1 MQTMR
6 KYNKL
11 VRDRIPDI
19 IKKQGQNPVTRVL
32 DDNEYVEGLIDT
44 LCEEIDAFDE
54 DRNVEEMADIL
65 EVLMAL
71 ANALGISQQELKRV
85 RDQKAI
91 SRGGFRKR
99 IFLERVEE

>member
-1 MQTMR
+1 MR

-32 DDNEYVEGLIDT
+32 DDNEYVEGLIDK
-44 LCEEIDAFDE
+44 LCEEIDEFDE

-71 ANALGISQQELKRV
+71 ASALGISQQELKRV
-85 RDQKAI
+85 RDKKAQT
-91 SRGGFRKR
+91 RGGFRKR
-99 IFLERVEE
+99 IFL

>member
-1 MQTMR
+1 MK

-11 VRDRIPDI
+11 VRDRIPEI
-19 IKKQGQNPVTRVL
+19 IKKQGQNPVTRIL

-44 LCEEIDAFDE
+44 LCEEVDQFDE

-71 ANALGISQQELKRV
+71 AQALGISQQELKHV
-85 RDQKAI
+85 RDKKAV
-91 SRGGFRKR
+91 SRGSFRKR
-99 IFLERVEE
+99 IFLERVDES

>member
-1 MQTMR
+1 MK

-11 VRDRIPDI
+11 VRDRIPEI
-19 IKKQGQNPVTRVL
+19 LKKQGQNPVTRIL
-32 DDNEYVEGLIDT
+32 DNNEYVEGLMDK
-44 LCEEIDAFDE
+44 LCEEIDEFDE

-71 ANALGISQQELKRV
+71 ASALGISQQDLRKV
-85 RDQKAI
+85 REKKALT
-91 SRGGFRKR
+91 RGSFKKR

>member
-1 MQTMR
+1 MK

-19 IKKQGQNPVTRVL
+19 IKKRGQNPVTRIL
-32 DDNEYVEGLIDT
+32 DKNEFVEGLIDK
-44 LCEEIDAFDE
+44 LCEEVDEFDE
-54 DRNVEEMADIL
+54 DRNAEELADII

-71 ANALGISQQELKRV
+71 AQALGISQQELKKV
-85 RDQKAI
+85 RDKKALT
-91 SRGGFRKR
+91 RGSFRKR

>member
-1 MQTMR
+1 MR

-19 IKKQGQNPVTRVL
+19 IKKQGQNPVTRIL

-44 LCEEIDAFDE
+44 LCQEVDEFDE
-54 DRNVEEMADIL
+54 DRNVEELADII

-71 ANALGISQQELKRV
+71 AQALGISQKDLLKV
-85 RDQKAI
+85 RQKKALI
-91 SRGGFRKR
+91 RGGFNKR